1 MPTIKL
7 DVLFKK
13 HQKDDKKEVLEMHIL
28 DDGIKNEGE
37 LLAMAGKMVV
47 LQVNDIQEIPVEFKG
62 HQKDSKKTVMK
73 FQVRGNFEEATT
85 QIYLASGKHATVY
98 LAESQLSIEDVME
111 AEEDGD
117 DLDTFGAIAIDD
129 GQMTIEEVE
138 PEEVNFD
145 DPQSL
150 AEEASGYED
159 TKGEENSEDFQHLT
173 EAAHR
178 IGDNMKEHFS
188 EMQEVATATI
198 EEENEDPFRSSDDD
212 TLL

>member
-98 LAESQLSIEDVME
+98 LAESQLSIEDVVD
-111 AEEDGD
+111 AEEAGE

-138 PEEVNFD
+138 LEEVVE
-145 DPQSL
+145 DPQAL

-159 TKGEENSEDFQHLT
+159 TKKEGSSEDFQSLT
-173 EAAHR
+173 EAAHS
-178 IGDNMKEHFS
+178 IGDKMKECFS
-188 EMQEVATATI
+188 EMPEVATATI
-198 EEENEDPFRSSDDD
+198 EDEPEEPNGTSLDDE
-212 TLL
+212 LL

>member
-98 LAESQLSIEDVME
+98 LAESQLSIEDVMD
-111 AEEDGD
+111 AEEAGE

-138 PEEVNFD
+138 LEEVVE
-145 DPQSL
+145 DPQAL

-159 TKGEENSEDFQHLT
+159 TKEEKPEDVQALT
-173 EAAHR
+173 
-178 IGDNMKEHFS
+178 
-188 EMQEVATATI
+188 EVATATI
-198 EEENEDPFRSSDDD
+198 EDETEDPFGTDEDDS
-212 TLL
+212 LL